1 MCFLHSLI
9 RVQVDAIESIETL
22 ATRQSNAESE
32 ASAFEPKC
40 RFTKNDLNC
49 PICLVRCQI
58 TLSGLSLKV

>member
-49 PICLVRCQI
+49 PIWLVRC
-58 TLSGLSLKV
+58 